1 PATRARCPRMAT
13 LSVTPEAESVAA
25 PAGPPAA
32 IAVPAIAAETCPS
45 CGAPVAGEWCARCGE
60 RLLREE
66 DFSARHFFREVRGDV
81 LDLDGRWLRSLWL
94 VVTRP
99 GFLTLEAFQGRRRLY
114 LGAFRMYLAVFALL
128 TLVSPLMTSQAEQR
142 EQSADALTR
151 RFARLVHEIAVRTH
165 TGDAQA
171 KRALLET
178 TMQHESWISFTI
190 PLLFAVLLFALFRR
204 RRRWFG
210 EHLLFAT
217 HWATF
222 NYLFGLLIFPLQ
234 YADRLVGGGVPGKAA
249 VAVIYLATTGLLVG
263 YMAVAF
269 RRVYGGG
276 RGASVAWG
284 LVLVTCFSVAQL
296 VVAVIAVGT
305 AAARLAYL

>member
-1 PATRARCPRMAT
+1 MAT
-13 LSVTPEAESVAA
+13 LSATPEAEPAAA
-25 PAGPPAA
+25 PPAPAAA
-32 IAVPAIAAETCPS
+32 IAVPAIAGDTCPS
-45 CGAPVAGEWCARCGE
+45 CGATVTGEWCARCGE

-66 DFSARHFFREVRGDV
+66 HLSARHFFREVREDV

-94 VVTRP
+94 VLTRP
-99 GFLTLEAFQGRRRLY
+99 GFLTLEALQGRRRLY

-128 TLVSPLMTSQAEQR
+128 TLVSPWMTTQAEQR
-142 EQSADALTR
+142 QQSADALTR
-151 RFARLVHEIAVRTH
+151 RFARLVHEIAVRRH
-165 TGDAQA
+165 VSDGSA
-171 KRALLET
+171 KQALLEAT
-178 TMQHESWISFTI
+178 LQHESWISFTI
-190 PLLFAVLLFALFRR
+190 PLLFAVFLFALFRR

-234 YADRLVGGGVPGKAA
+234 FVGGVLGGGLVGKVA
-249 VAVIYLATTGLLVG
+249 VLVIYLATTAVMIG

-276 RGASVAWG
+276 RGASVGWG
-284 LVLVTCFSVAQL
+284 LLLVTCFSVAQL
-296 VVAVIAVGT
+296 AVAVIAVGT
-305 AAARLAYL
+305 AAGRLAYL